1 MKVKMKVQESLIRL
15 FLTLASTVILGTGVV
30 QAAPANLSLIVAASP
45 GTGLDILARTLSQQF
60 AIKGNFTTVVEN
72 KAGASGNIAAEQ
84 VTRAKPDGATLL
96 VAATSFA
103 TNAAVNPNLP
113 FDTVKD
119 FVPVA
124 LLGTGTL
131 CLVVP
136 SNSSV
141 NSLAEFLQMAKT
153 STQGVNYASPG
164 NGTTQHL
171 AMELLKF
178 EANLNLWQSIFDS
191 TEPHRME
198 FPVPCHEVTPLQR
211 LCVLRCLRRDKIELC
226 MQDFIIGF
234 LGQKF
239 IEPPPFDL
247 KASYNDS
254 AVNIPLIFVLSSGSD
269 PNKELDILADE
280 MNMSDRLKR
289 IALGQGQGK
298 KASQLIEQ
306 GIAKGDWVMLQNCHL
321 SISWMPTLEQIC
333 ESFEPDKI
341 NPEFRLWLTSMPSER
356 HRAFVR
362 ILAALGPGSL
372 LSHSRL

>member
-1 MKVKMKVQESLIRL
+1 MKVQESLIRL
-15 FLTLASTVILGTGVV
+15 FLTLASTVILGTGVI

-113 FDTVKD
+113 FDTIKD

-136 SNSSV
+136 FNSSV

-178 EANLNLWQSIFDS
+178 EANLNLFHVPFKGSAGAVNDVAAGHVSAMIA
-191 TEPHRME
+191 
-198 FPVPCHEVTPLQR
+198 PVHTVMPLVKAGKLKMLGVLSAERISQMPQVPTFKELGLPKVQVDIWYALMAPKGTPLPVVQSLNQEVNAVLKSPDVVANLAKQGIDAGGGTPQR
-211 LCVLRCLRRDKIELC
+211 MSETL
-226 MQDFIIGF
+226 
-234 LGQKF
+234 
-239 IEPPPFDL
+239 
-247 KASYNDS
+247 
-254 AVNIPLIFVLSSGSD
+254 
-269 PNKELDILADE
+269 LAE
-280 MNMSDRLKR
+280 LKR
-289 IALGQGQGK
+289 WPPVV
-298 KASQLIEQ
+298 KA
-306 GIAKGDWVMLQNCHL
+306 A
-321 SISWMPTLEQIC
+321 QIKA
-333 ESFEPDKI
+333 D
-341 NPEFRLWLTSMPSER
+341 
-356 HRAFVR
+356 
-362 ILAALGPGSL
+362 
-372 LSHSRL
+372 

>member
-15 FLTLASTVILGTGVV
+15 FLILASTVNLGTGVV

-60 AIKGNFTTVVEN
+60 AIKGNFTAVVEN

-136 SNSSV
+136 SNLSV

-178 EANLNLWQSIFDS
+178 EANLNLFHVPFKGSAGAVNDVAAGHVSAMIA
-191 TEPHRME
+191 
-198 FPVPCHEVTPLQR
+198 PVHTVMPLVKAGKLKMLGVLSAERISQMPQVPTFKELGLPKVQVDIWYALMAPKGTPLQVVQS
-211 LCVLRCLRRDKIELC
+211 LNQEVNAVLKSPDVV
-226 MQDFIIGF
+226 
-234 LGQKF
+234 
-239 IEPPPFDL
+239 
-247 KASYNDS
+247 AN
-254 AVNIPLIFVLSSGSD
+254 
-269 PNKELDILADE
+269 LAKQGIDAGGGTSQR
-280 MNMSDRLKR
+280 MSETLLAELKR
-289 IALGQGQGK
+289 WPPVV
-298 KASQLIEQ
+298 KA
-306 GIAKGDWVMLQNCHL
+306 A
-321 SISWMPTLEQIC
+321 QIKA
-333 ESFEPDKI
+333 D
-341 NPEFRLWLTSMPSER
+341 
-356 HRAFVR
+356 
-362 ILAALGPGSL
+362 
-372 LSHSRL
+372 